1 MSELHRGDP
10 LQVSIETATID
21 GSGVARVDGQVV
33 FVPGALPGEGC
44 SVRIAHVG
52 RSAVF
57 AQLLSVL
64 TPSVHR
70 VEPDC
75 PYFPLCGGCA
85 LRHMDYEQ
93 ELALK
98 QTHVQSCLTRIGGQT
113 ISALPITGAAQTD
126 GYRNKVQFPVQEQDG
141 RPVAGFFSGKTHR
154 VIPVRHCRIQPDCA
168 DAIRGAV
175 LAWMEQYHI
184 RAYDEQT
191 HTGYIRHIYIRFGA
205 ESGQILVCIVANC
218 AQLPKKKQL
227 VAALLAAEPGITTI
241 VFSPN
246 TKKGNTVLGTEF
258 HPLYGDGTIT
268 DTLCGLQFR
277 LSAPAF
283 YQVNHAQ
290 AERLY
295 EKAVQL
301 AGLTG
306 NETVLDLYCGTG
318 TITLCLA
325 RHAKKAIGVEIV
337 PQAIE
342 DAKFNAAQNGMENAE
357 FFCMDA
363 GQAAKMLA
371 DRHTRPDVIVV
382 DPPRKGVSADV
393 IEEIGAMAPQR
404 VVYVSCDPATLA
416 RDLKLLTAAGYTLQT
431 AEAFDLF
438 PRCAHVETVV
448 LLSHK
453 KPDGHINVKVEFG
466 EGEGKVPLD
475 NIAKRAESYK
485 PKERVTYKMIKE
497 YIEAKYGFKVH
508 TAYIAEVKRDLG
520 LPMYDA
526 PNAVEEL
533 KQPRKHP
540 TAEKVEAI
548 KDALKHFEVI

>member
-1 MSELHRGDP
+1 MNELHRGDP

-33 FVPGALPGEGC
+33 FAPGALPGERC
-44 SVRIAHVG
+44 SVRIAHIG

-64 TPSVHR
+64 TPSAHR

-75 PYFPLCGGCA
+75 PYFPRCGGCA

-98 QTHVQSCLTRIGGQT
+98 QAHVQSCLTRIGGQT

-393 IEEIGAMAPQR
+393 IEAISAMAPQR

>member
-33 FVPGALPGEGC
+33 FVPGALPGERC

-64 TPSVHR
+64 TPSAHR

-98 QTHVQSCLTRIGGQT
+98 QAHVQSCLTRIGGQM
-113 ISALPITGAAQTD
+113 ISALPTTGAAQTD
-126 GYRNKVQFPVQEQDG
+126 GYRNKVQFPVQEQEG

-241 VFSPN
+241 VFTPN

-268 DTLCGLQFR
+268 DTLCGLLFR

-295 EKAVQL
+295 EKTVQL

-371 DRHTRPDVIVV
+371 DRRTRPDVIVV

-393 IEEIGAMAPQR
+393 IEAISAMAPQR

-438 PRCAHVETVV
+438 PRCAHVETVC
-448 LLSHK
+448 LLSK
-453 KPDGHINVKVEFG
+453 RNAKQHI
-466 EGEGKVPLD
+466 
-475 NIAKRAESYK
+475 
-485 PKERVTYKMIKE
+485 
-497 YIEAKYGFKVH
+497 
-508 TAYIAEVKRDLG
+508 EV
-520 LPMYDA
+520 
-526 PNAVEEL
+526 
-533 KQPRKHP
+533 
-540 TAEKVEAI
+540 
-548 KDALKHFEVI
+548 

>member
-1 MSELHRGDP
+1 M
-10 LQVSIETATID
+10 
-21 GSGVARVDGQVV
+21 
-33 FVPGALPGEGC
+33 F
-44 SVRIAHVG
+44 
-52 RSAVF
+52 
-57 AQLLSVL
+57 L
-64 TPSVHR
+64 TS
-70 VEPDC
+70 
-75 PYFPLCGGCA
+75 
-85 LRHMDYEQ
+85 
-93 ELALK
+93 
-98 QTHVQSCLTRIGGQT
+98 
-113 ISALPITGAAQTD
+113 
-126 GYRNKVQFPVQEQDG
+126 
-141 RPVAGFFSGKTHR
+141 
-154 VIPVRHCRIQPDCA
+154 
-168 DAIRGAV
+168 
-175 LAWMEQYHI
+175 
-184 RAYDEQT
+184 
-191 HTGYIRHIYIRFGA
+191 
-205 ESGQILVCIVANC
+205 
-218 AQLPKKKQL
+218 LPKKKQL

-371 DRHTRPDVIVV
+371 DRRTRPDVIVV

-393 IEEIGAMAPQR
+393 IEAISAMAPQR

-438 PRCAHVETVV
+438 PRCAHVETVA
-448 LLSHK
+448 LLSRG
-453 KPDGHINVKVEFG
+453 PE
-466 EGEGKVPLD
+466 PL
-475 NIAKRAESYK
+475 
-485 PKERVTYKMIKE
+485 P
-497 YIEAKYGFKVH
+497 G
-508 TAYIAEVKRDLG
+508 
-520 LPMYDA
+520 
-526 PNAVEEL
+526 
-533 KQPRKHP
+533 
-540 TAEKVEAI
+540 
-548 KDALKHFEVI
+548 

>member
-33 FVPGALPGEGC
+33 FVPGALPGERC

-64 TPSVHR
+64 TPSAHR

-75 PYFPLCGGCA
+75 PYFSLCGGCA

-93 ELALK
+93 ELVLK

-141 RPVAGFFSGKTHR
+141 CPVAGFFSGKTHR

-393 IEEIGAMAPQR
+393 IEAIGTMAPQR

-438 PRCAHVETVV
+438 PRCAHVETVC
-448 LLSHK
+448 LLSK
-453 KPDGHINVKVEFG
+453 RNARRKRSVRMNLTVEDRG
-466 EGEGKVPLD
+466 Q
-475 NIAKRAESYK
+475 
-485 PKERVTYKMIKE
+485 
-497 YIEAKYGFKVH
+497 
-508 TAYIAEVKRDLG
+508 
-520 LPMYDA
+520 YD
-526 PNAVEEL
+526 
-533 KQPRKHP
+533 
-540 TAEKVEAI
+540 I
-548 KDALKHFEVI
+548 G

>member
-98 QTHVQSCLTRIGGQT
+98 QAHVQSCLTRIGGQT

-205 ESGQILVCIVANC
+205 ESGQILVCIVTNC

-301 AGLTG
+301 TGLTG

-371 DRHTRPDVIVV
+371 DRRIRPDVIVV

-393 IEEIGAMAPQR
+393 IEAISAMAPQR

-438 PRCAHVETVV
+438 PRCAHVETVC
-448 LLSHK
+448 LLSK
-453 KPDGHINVKVEFG
+453 RNARRKRSVRMNLTVEDRG
-466 EGEGKVPLD
+466 Q
-475 NIAKRAESYK
+475 
-485 PKERVTYKMIKE
+485 
-497 YIEAKYGFKVH
+497 
-508 TAYIAEVKRDLG
+508 
-520 LPMYDA
+520 YD
-526 PNAVEEL
+526 
-533 KQPRKHP
+533 
-540 TAEKVEAI
+540 I
-548 KDALKHFEVI
+548 G

>member
-1 MSELHRGDP
+1 MRELHRGDP

-64 TPSVHR
+64 TPSAHR

-75 PYFPLCGGCA
+75 PYFPRCGGCA

-98 QTHVQSCLTRIGGQT
+98 QAHVQSCLTRIGGQT

-191 HTGYIRHIYIRFGA
+191 HTGYIRHIYIRFGT

-371 DRHTRPDVIVV
+371 DRRIRPDVIVV

-393 IEEIGAMAPQR
+393 IEAISAMAPQR

-438 PRCAHVETVV
+438 PRCAHVETVC
-448 LLSHK
+448 LLSK
-453 KPDGHINVKVEFG
+453 LQGKEHIEIEVKMDE
-466 EGEGKVPLD
+466 LD
-475 NIAKRAESYK
+475 LTSAESKATYEEIKAYVLEHTGLKVSSLYIAQVKQKYGIIERENYNK
-485 PKERVTYKMIKE
+485 PKSEDAKQPQCPPEKEAAIIEALRYYGMIK
-497 YIEAKYGFKVH
+497 
-508 TAYIAEVKRDLG
+508 
-520 LPMYDA
+520 
-526 PNAVEEL
+526 
-533 KQPRKHP
+533 
-540 TAEKVEAI
+540 
-548 KDALKHFEVI
+548 

>member
-1 MSELHRGDP
+1 MSELHRGDT

-33 FVPGALPGEGC
+33 FVPGALPGERC
-44 SVRIAHVG
+44 NVRIAHVG

-57 AQLLSVL
+57 AQLLSVQDAS
-64 TPSVHR
+64 THR

-75 PYFPLCGGCA
+75 PYFPRCGGCA

-98 QTHVQSCLTRIGGQT
+98 QAHVQSCLTRIGGQT
-113 ISALPITGAAQTD
+113 ISALPITGAAKTD

-141 RPVAGFFSGKTHR
+141 RPAAGFFSGKTHR

-258 HPLYGDGTIT
+258 QPLYGDGTIT

-371 DRHTRPDVIVV
+371 DRRTRPDVIVV

-393 IEEIGAMAPQR
+393 IEAISAMAPQR

-431 AEAFDLF
+431 AEALDLF

-448 LLSHK
+448 LLSRETN
-453 KPDGHINVKVEFG
+453 PLTVEVRMEVETGEVKEH
-466 EGEGKVPLD
+466 P
-475 NIAKRAESYK
+475 
-485 PKERVTYKMIKE
+485 TYKRIQE
-497 YIEAKYGFKVH
+497 YVQEKYGFKVH
-508 TAYIAEVKRDLG
+508 TAYIAEVKRMVG
-520 LPMYDA
+520 LNMHKA
-526 PNAVEEL
+526 PNAVE
-533 KQPRKHP
+533 QRKHEYHP
-540 TAEKVEAI
+540 CPPEKVEAI
-548 KDALKHFEVI
+548 KDALRHFGLFSE

>member
-33 FVPGALPGEGC
+33 FVPGALPGERC

-98 QTHVQSCLTRIGGQT
+98 QAHVQSCLTRIGGQT
-113 ISALPITGAAQTD
+113 ISALPITGAAQTN

-141 RPVAGFFSGKTHR
+141 CPVAGFFSGKTHR

-371 DRHTRPDVIVV
+371 DRRTRPDVIVV

-393 IEEIGAMAPQR
+393 IEAIGAMAPQR

-416 RDLKLLTAAGYTLQT
+416 RDLKLLTAAGYTPQT

-448 LLSHK
+448 LLSKGEVDSK
-453 KPDGHINVKVEFG
+453 KIRVEFSLEDMDMSEFQDG
-466 EGEGKVPLD
+466 
-475 NIAKRAESYK
+475 A
-485 PKERVTYKMIKE
+485 TYPQIKE
-497 YIEAKYGFKVH
+497 YVLEHTGLKVSNLYISQIKRKCGIGVGKNYNLPKSEDSRQPQCPPEKEKAIREAFKYFGM
-508 TAYIAEVKRDLG
+508 I
-520 LPMYDA
+520 
-526 PNAVEEL
+526 
-533 KQPRKHP
+533 
-540 TAEKVEAI
+540 
-548 KDALKHFEVI
+548 

>member
-33 FVPGALPGEGC
+33 FVPGARPGEGC

-371 DRHTRPDVIVV
+371 DRRTRPDVIVV
-382 DPPRKGVSADV
+382 DPPRKGVSSDV
-393 IEEIGAMAPQR
+393 IEAISAMAPQR

-438 PRCAHVETVV
+438 PRCAHVETVC
-448 LLSHK
+448 LLSK
-453 KPDGHINVKVEFG
+453 RNARRKRSVRMNLTVEDRG
-466 EGEGKVPLD
+466 Q
-475 NIAKRAESYK
+475 
-485 PKERVTYKMIKE
+485 
-497 YIEAKYGFKVH
+497 
-508 TAYIAEVKRDLG
+508 
-520 LPMYDA
+520 YD
-526 PNAVEEL
+526 
-533 KQPRKHP
+533 
-540 TAEKVEAI
+540 I
-548 KDALKHFEVI
+548 G

>member
-33 FVPGALPGEGC
+33 FVPGALPGERC

-75 PYFPLCGGCA
+75 PYFPRCGGCA

-126 GYRNKVQFPVQEQDG
+126 DYRNKVQFPVQEQDG

-371 DRHTRPDVIVV
+371 DRRTRPNVIVV

-393 IEEIGAMAPQR
+393 IEAIGTMAPQR

-448 LLSHK
+448 LLSRK

>member
-10 LQVSIETATID
+10 LQVSIETATVD

-33 FVPGALPGEGC
+33 FVPGALPGERC

-64 TPSVHR
+64 TPSAHR

-75 PYFPLCGGCA
+75 PYFPRCGGCA

-98 QTHVQSCLTRIGGQT
+98 QAHVQSCLTRIGGQT

-227 VAALLAAEPGITTI
+227 VTALLAAEPGITTI

-371 DRHTRPDVIVV
+371 DRRTRPDVIVV

-393 IEEIGAMAPQR
+393 IEAIGTMAPQR

-438 PRCAHVETVV
+438 PRCAHVETVC
-448 LLSHK
+448 LLSK
-453 KPDGHINVKVEFG
+453 RNARRKRSVRMNLTVEDRG
-466 EGEGKVPLD
+466 Q
-475 NIAKRAESYK
+475 
-485 PKERVTYKMIKE
+485 
-497 YIEAKYGFKVH
+497 
-508 TAYIAEVKRDLG
+508 
-520 LPMYDA
+520 YD
-526 PNAVEEL
+526 
-533 KQPRKHP
+533 
-540 TAEKVEAI
+540 I
-548 KDALKHFEVI
+548 G

>member
-33 FVPGALPGEGC
+33 FVPGALPGERC

-64 TPSVHR
+64 TPSAHR

-75 PYFPLCGGCA
+75 PYFPRCGGCA

-98 QTHVQSCLTRIGGQT
+98 QAHVQSCLTRIGGQT

-191 HTGYIRHIYIRFGA
+191 HTGYIRHIYIRFGT

-371 DRHTRPDVIVV
+371 DRRTRPDVIVV

-393 IEEIGAMAPQR
+393 IEAISAMAPQR
-404 VVYVSCDPATLA
+404 IVYVSCDPATLA

-453 KPDGHINVKVEFG
+453 NPDGHINVKVEFG

-508 TAYIAEVKRDLG
+508 TAFIAEVKRDLG

>member
-33 FVPGALPGEGC
+33 FVPGALPGERC

-75 PYFPLCGGCA
+75 PYFPRCGGCA

-126 GYRNKVQFPVQEQDG
+126 DYRNKVQFPVQEQDG

-371 DRHTRPDVIVV
+371 DRRTRPNVIVV

-393 IEEIGAMAPQR
+393 IEAIGTMAPQR

-448 LLSHK
+448 LLSKGEIDSK
-453 KPDGHINVKVEFG
+453 KVRVEFSLEDMDMSG
-466 EGEGKVPLD
+466 FQKGATYEQIKAYVLEHTGLKVSSLYISQIKRKCGLDVGQNYNLSKKEDAKVP
-475 NIAKRAESYK
+475 KCPPE
-485 PKERVTYKMIKE
+485 KE
-497 YIEAKYGFKVH
+497 A
-508 TAYIAEVKRDLG
+508 
-520 LPMYDA
+520 
-526 PNAVEEL
+526 
-533 KQPRKHP
+533 
-540 TAEKVEAI
+540 AI
-548 KDALKHFEVI
+548 RDALKYFQMI

>member
-1 MSELHRGDP
+1 MNELHRGDP

-33 FVPGALPGEGC
+33 FAPGALPGERC
-44 SVRIAHVG
+44 SVRIAHIG

-64 TPSVHR
+64 TPSAHR

-75 PYFPLCGGCA
+75 PYFPRCGGCA
-85 LRHMDYEQ
+85 LRHVDYEQ

-98 QTHVQSCLTRIGGQT
+98 QAHVQSCLTRIGGQT

-191 HTGYIRHIYIRFGA
+191 HAGYIRHIYIRFGA

-258 HPLYGDGTIT
+258 HPLYGNGTIT

-371 DRHTRPDVIVV
+371 DRRIRPDVIVV

-393 IEEIGAMAPQR
+393 IEAISAMAPQR

>member
-33 FVPGALPGEGC
+33 FVPGALPGERC

-75 PYFPLCGGCA
+75 PYFPRCGGCA

-126 GYRNKVQFPVQEQDG
+126 DYRNKVQFPVQEQDG

-191 HTGYIRHIYIRFGA
+191 HAGYIRHIYIRFGA

-371 DRHTRPDVIVV
+371 DRRTRPNVIVV

-393 IEEIGAMAPQR
+393 IEAIGTMAPQR

-448 LLSHK
+448 LLSKLNTKQHIEVELNLDELDLTAAESKATYDEIKAYVLEKHGLKVSSLYISQVKRKCGLDVGQNYNLSK
-453 KPDGHINVKVEFG
+453 KEDA
-466 EGEGKVPLD
+466 KVPQCPPD
-475 NIAKRAESYK
+475 
-485 PKERVTYKMIKE
+485 KE
-497 YIEAKYGFKVH
+497 A
-508 TAYIAEVKRDLG
+508 
-520 LPMYDA
+520 
-526 PNAVEEL
+526 
-533 KQPRKHP
+533 
-540 TAEKVEAI
+540 AI
-548 KDALKHFEVI
+548 MEALKHFHMV

>member
-33 FVPGALPGEGC
+33 LVPGALPGERC

-64 TPSVHR
+64 TPSAHR

-75 PYFPLCGGCA
+75 PYFSRCGGCA

-371 DRHTRPDVIVV
+371 DRRTRPDVIVV

-393 IEEIGAMAPQR
+393 IEAISAMAPQR

-448 LLSHK
+448 LLSRETN
-453 KPDGHINVKVEFG
+453 PLTVEVRMEVETGEVKEH
-466 EGEGKVPLD
+466 P
-475 NIAKRAESYK
+475 
-485 PKERVTYKMIKE
+485 TYKRIQE
-497 YIEAKYGFKVH
+497 YVQEKYGFKVH
-508 TAYIAEVKRDLG
+508 TAYIAEVKRMVG
-520 LPMYDA
+520 LDMHKA
-526 PNAVEEL
+526 PNAVE
-533 KQPRKHP
+533 QRKHEYHP
-540 TAEKVEAI
+540 CPPEKVEAI
-548 KDALKHFEVI
+548 KDALRHFGLIAE

>member
-1 MSELHRGDP
+1 MSELHRGDL

-33 FVPGALPGEGC
+33 FVPGALPGERC

-64 TPSVHR
+64 TPSAHR

-75 PYFPLCGGCA
+75 PYFPRCGGCA

-98 QTHVQSCLTRIGGQT
+98 QAHVQSCLTRIGGQT
-113 ISALPITGAAQTD
+113 ISALPITGTAQTD

-301 AGLTG
+301 TGLTG

-371 DRHTRPDVIVV
+371 DLRTRPDVIVV

-393 IEEIGAMAPQR
+393 IEAISAMAPQR

-416 RDLKLLTAAGYTLQT
+416 RDLKLLTAVGYTLQT

-448 LLSHK
+448 LLSKGEVDSK
-453 KPDGHINVKVEFG
+453 KIRVEFSLEDMDMSEFQDG
-466 EGEGKVPLD
+466 
-475 NIAKRAESYK
+475 A
-485 PKERVTYKMIKE
+485 TYPQIKE
-497 YIEAKYGFKVH
+497 YVLEHTGLKVSSL
-508 TAYIAEVKRDLG
+508 YISQVKRKCG
-520 LPMYDA
+520 LEVGKNYNLPKSVDS
-526 PNAVEEL
+526 
-533 KQPRKHP
+533 KQLQCPP
-540 TAEKVEAI
+540 EKEKAI
-548 KDALKHFEVI
+548 REALKYFQMI

>member
-33 FVPGALPGEGC
+33 LVPGALPGERC

-64 TPSVHR
+64 TPSAHR

-75 PYFPLCGGCA
+75 PYFSRCGGCA

-325 RHAKKAIGVEIV
+325 RHAKKTIGVEIV

-371 DRHTRPDVIVV
+371 DRRTRPDVIVV
-382 DPPRKGVSADV
+382 DPPRKGVSSDV
-393 IEEIGAMAPQR
+393 IEAISAMAPQR

-416 RDLKLLTAAGYTLQT
+416 RDLKLLTATGYTLQT

-448 LLSHK
+448 LLSRETN
-453 KPDGHINVKVEFG
+453 PLTVEVRMEVETGEVKEH
-466 EGEGKVPLD
+466 P
-475 NIAKRAESYK
+475 
-485 PKERVTYKMIKE
+485 TYKRIQE
-497 YIEAKYGFKVH
+497 YVQEKYGFKVH
-508 TAYIAEVKRDLG
+508 TAYIAEVKRMVG
-520 LPMYDA
+520 LDMHKA
-526 PNAVEEL
+526 PNAVE
-533 KQPRKHP
+533 QRKHEYHP
-540 TAEKVEAI
+540 CPPEKVEAI
-548 KDALKHFEVI
+548 KDALRHFGLISE

>member
-33 FVPGALPGEGC
+33 FVPGALPGERC

-75 PYFPLCGGCA
+75 PYFPRCGGCA

-371 DRHTRPDVIVV
+371 DRRTRPDVIVV

-393 IEEIGAMAPQR
+393 IEAISAMAPQR
-404 VVYVSCDPATLA
+404 VIYVSCDPATLA

-448 LLSHK
+448 LLSRETN
-453 KPDGHINVKVEFG
+453 PLTVEVRMEVETGEVKEH
-466 EGEGKVPLD
+466 P
-475 NIAKRAESYK
+475 
-485 PKERVTYKMIKE
+485 TYKRIQE
-497 YIEAKYGFKVH
+497 YVQEKYGFKVH
-508 TAYIAEVKRDLG
+508 TAYIAEVKRMVG
-520 LPMYDA
+520 LDMHKA
-526 PNAVEEL
+526 PNAVE
-533 KQPRKHP
+533 QRKHEYHP
-540 TAEKVEAI
+540 CPPEKVEAI
-548 KDALKHFEVI
+548 KDALRYFGLIAE

>member
-33 FVPGALPGEGC
+33 FVPGALPGERC

-64 TPSVHR
+64 TPSAHR

-75 PYFPLCGGCA
+75 PYFPRCGGCA

-98 QTHVQSCLTRIGGQT
+98 QAHVQSCLTRIGGQT

-371 DRHTRPDVIVV
+371 DRRTRPDVIVV

-393 IEEIGAMAPQR
+393 IEAISAMAPQR
-404 VVYVSCDPATLA
+404 IVYVSCDPATLA

-448 LLSHK
+448 LLSRETN
-453 KPDGHINVKVEFG
+453 PLTIEVRMEVETGEVKEH
-466 EGEGKVPLD
+466 P
-475 NIAKRAESYK
+475 
-485 PKERVTYKMIKE
+485 TYKRIQE
-497 YIEAKYGFKVH
+497 YVQEKYGFKVH
-508 TAYIAEVKRDLG
+508 TAYIAEVKRMVG
-520 LPMYDA
+520 LDMRKA
-526 PNAVEEL
+526 PNAVE
-533 KQPRKHP
+533 QRKHEYHP
-540 TAEKVEAI
+540 CPPEKVEAI
-548 KDALKHFEVI
+548 KDALRYFGLIAE

>member
-33 FVPGALPGEGC
+33 FVPGALPGERC

-64 TPSVHR
+64 TPSAHR

-75 PYFPLCGGCA
+75 PYFSLCGGCA

-98 QTHVQSCLTRIGGQT
+98 QAHVQSCLTRIGGQT

-141 RPVAGFFSGKTHR
+141 RPVAGFFSGKTHW

-371 DRHTRPDVIVV
+371 DRRTRPDVIVV

-393 IEEIGAMAPQR
+393 IEAISAMAPQR

-438 PRCAHVETVV
+438 PRCAHVETVC
-448 LLSHK
+448 LLSK
-453 KPDGHINVKVEFG
+453 RNAKQHI
-466 EGEGKVPLD
+466 
-475 NIAKRAESYK
+475 
-485 PKERVTYKMIKE
+485 
-497 YIEAKYGFKVH
+497 
-508 TAYIAEVKRDLG
+508 EV
-520 LPMYDA
+520 
-526 PNAVEEL
+526 
-533 KQPRKHP
+533 
-540 TAEKVEAI
+540 
-548 KDALKHFEVI
+548 

>member
-33 FVPGALPGEGC
+33 FVPGALPGERC

-64 TPSVHR
+64 TPSAHR

-75 PYFPLCGGCA
+75 PYFPRCGGCA

-98 QTHVQSCLTRIGGQT
+98 QAHVQSCLTRIGGQT

-126 GYRNKVQFPVQEQDG
+126 GYRNKVQFPVQEQDD

-175 LAWMEQYHI
+175 LAWMEKYHI

-290 AERLY
+290 AARLY

-371 DRHTRPDVIVV
+371 DRRTRPDVIVV

-393 IEEIGAMAPQR
+393 IEAIGTMAPQR

-416 RDLKLLTAAGYTLQT
+416 RDLKFLTAAGYTLQT

-448 LLSHK
+448 LLSKGEVDSK
-453 KPDGHINVKVEFG
+453 KIRVEFSLEDMDMSEFQDG
-466 EGEGKVPLD
+466 
-475 NIAKRAESYK
+475 A
-485 PKERVTYKMIKE
+485 TY
-497 YIEAKYGFKVH
+497 
-508 TAYIAEVKRDLG
+508 T
-520 LPMYDA
+520 
-526 PNAVEEL
+526 
-533 KQPRKHP
+533 Q
-540 TAEKVEAI
+540 I
-548 KDALKHFEVI
+548 KDYVLEHSGLKVSNLYISQIKRKCGIEVGKNYNLPKSEDSRQPQCPPEKEKAIREAMKYFGMI

>member
-33 FVPGALPGEGC
+33 FVPGALPGERC

-64 TPSVHR
+64 TPSAHR

-75 PYFPLCGGCA
+75 PYFPRCGGCA

-371 DRHTRPDVIVV
+371 DRRTRPDVIVV

-393 IEEIGAMAPQR
+393 IEAIGTMAPQR

-416 RDLKLLTAAGYTLQT
+416 RDLKLLTAVGYTLQT

-438 PRCAHVETVV
+438 PRCAHVETVC
-448 LLSHK
+448 LLSK
-453 KPDGHINVKVEFG
+453 LQSKEHIEIEVKMDE
-466 EGEGKVPLD
+466 LD
-475 NIAKRAESYK
+475 LTSAESKATYEEIREYVFEHTGLKVSHLYIAQVKQKYGIIERENYNK
-485 PKERVTYKMIKE
+485 PKSE
-497 YIEAKYGFKVH
+497 
-508 TAYIAEVKRDLG
+508 
-520 LPMYDA
+520 
-526 PNAVEEL
+526 NA
-533 KQPRKHP
+533 KQPQCP
-540 TAEKVEAI
+540 PEKEKAITEAFNYFGM
-548 KDALKHFEVI
+548 L

>member
-33 FVPGALPGEGC
+33 FVPGALPGERC

-52 RSAVF
+52 RSAVV

-98 QTHVQSCLTRIGGQT
+98 QAHVQSCLTRIGGQT
-113 ISALPITGAAQTD
+113 ISVLPITGAAQTD

-218 AQLPKKKQL
+218 AQLPKKKQF

-371 DRHTRPDVIVV
+371 DRRTRPDVIVV

-393 IEEIGAMAPQR
+393 IEAISAMAPQR

-438 PRCAHVETVV
+438 PRCAHVETVC
-448 LLSHK
+448 LLSK
-453 KPDGHINVKVEFG
+453 RNARRKRSVRMNLTVEDRG
-466 EGEGKVPLD
+466 Q
-475 NIAKRAESYK
+475 
-485 PKERVTYKMIKE
+485 
-497 YIEAKYGFKVH
+497 
-508 TAYIAEVKRDLG
+508 
-520 LPMYDA
+520 YD
-526 PNAVEEL
+526 
-533 KQPRKHP
+533 
-540 TAEKVEAI
+540 I
-548 KDALKHFEVI
+548 G

>member
-21 GSGVARVDGQVV
+21 GSGVARVDGPVV

-64 TPSVHR
+64 TPSAHR

-75 PYFPLCGGCA
+75 PYFTLCGGCA

-113 ISALPITGAAQTD
+113 IAAIPITGATQTD

-154 VIPVRHCRIQPDCA
+154 VIPVRHCHIQPDCA

-241 VFSPN
+241 VFSPT

-371 DRHTRPDVIVV
+371 ARRTRPDVIVV
-382 DPPRKGVSADV
+382 DPPRKGVSVDV
-393 IEEIGAMAPQR
+393 IEAISAMAPQR

-448 LLSHK
+448 LLSKGEIDSK
-453 KPDGHINVKVEFG
+453 KVRVEFSLEDMDMSEFQDG
-466 EGEGKVPLD
+466 
-475 NIAKRAESYK
+475 A
-485 PKERVTYKMIKE
+485 TYPQIKE
-497 YIEAKYGFKVH
+497 YVLEHTGLKVSNLYISQIKRKCGIEVGKNYNLPKSEDSRQPQCPPEKEKAIREAFKYFGM
-508 TAYIAEVKRDLG
+508 I
-520 LPMYDA
+520 
-526 PNAVEEL
+526 
-533 KQPRKHP
+533 
-540 TAEKVEAI
+540 
-548 KDALKHFEVI
+548 

>member
-33 FVPGALPGEGC
+33 FVPGALPGERC

-64 TPSVHR
+64 TPSAHR

-75 PYFPLCGGCA
+75 PYFPRCGGCA

-98 QTHVQSCLTRIGGQT
+98 QAHVQSCLTRIGGQT

-371 DRHTRPDVIVV
+371 DRRTRPDVIVV

-393 IEEIGAMAPQR
+393 IEAISAMAPQR
-404 VVYVSCDPATLA
+404 IVYVSCDPATLA

-448 LLSHK
+448 LLSRETN
-453 KPDGHINVKVEFG
+453 PLTVEVRMEVETG
-466 EGEGKVPLD
+466 E
-475 NIAKRAESYK
+475 I
-485 PKERVTYKMIKE
+485 KEHPTYKRIQE
-497 YIEAKYGFKVH
+497 YVQEKYGFKVH
-508 TAYIAEVKRDLG
+508 TAYIAEVKRMVG
-520 LPMYDA
+520 LDMHKA
-526 PNAVEEL
+526 PNAVE
-533 KQPRKHP
+533 QRKHEYHP
-540 TAEKVEAI
+540 CPPEKVEAI
-548 KDALKHFEVI
+548 KDALRHFGLVSE

>member
-98 QTHVQSCLTRIGGQT
+98 QAHVQSCLTRIGGQT

-306 NETVLDLYCGTG
+306 NEAVLDLYCGTG

-416 RDLKLLTAAGYTLQT
+416 RDLNLLTAAGYTLQT

-448 LLSHK
+448 LLSKGEIDSK
-453 KPDGHINVKVEFG
+453 KVRVEFSLEDMDMSG
-466 EGEGKVPLD
+466 FQKGATYEQIKAYVLKHTGLKVSSLYISQVKRKCGLDVGQNYNLSKKEDAKVPQCPP
-475 NIAKRAESYK
+475 E
-485 PKERVTYKMIKE
+485 KE
-497 YIEAKYGFKVH
+497 A
-508 TAYIAEVKRDLG
+508 
-520 LPMYDA
+520 
-526 PNAVEEL
+526 
-533 KQPRKHP
+533 
-540 TAEKVEAI
+540 AI
-548 KDALKHFEVI
+548 MDALKHFQMLE

>member
-33 FVPGALPGEGC
+33 FVPGALPGERC

-98 QTHVQSCLTRIGGQT
+98 QAHVQSCLTRIGGQT
-113 ISALPITGAAQTD
+113 ISALPITGAAQTN

-141 RPVAGFFSGKTHR
+141 CPVAGFFSGKTHR

-227 VAALLAAEPGITTI
+227 VAALLAAEPDITTI

-301 AGLTG
+301 TGLTG

-371 DRHTRPDVIVV
+371 DRRIRPDVIVV

-393 IEEIGAMAPQR
+393 IEAISAMAPQR

-448 LLSHK
+448 LLSRETN
-453 KPDGHINVKVEFG
+453 PLTVKVRMEVETG
-466 EGEGKVPLD
+466 EV
-475 NIAKRAESYK
+475 
-485 PKERVTYKMIKE
+485 KEHPTYKRIQE
-497 YIEAKYGFKVH
+497 YVQEKYGFKVH
-508 TAYIAEVKRDLG
+508 TAYIAEVKRMVG
-520 LPMYDA
+520 LDMHKA
-526 PNAVEEL
+526 PNAVE
-533 KQPRKHP
+533 QRKHEYHP
-540 TAEKVEAI
+540 CPPEKVEAI
-548 KDALKHFEVI
+548 KDALRHFGLVSE

>member
-175 LAWMEQYHI
+175 LAWMEQYHL

-191 HTGYIRHIYIRFGA
+191 HTGYIRHIYIRFGT

-371 DRHTRPDVIVV
+371 DRRTRPDVIVV

-393 IEEIGAMAPQR
+393 IEAISAMAPQR
-404 VVYVSCDPATLA
+404 IVYVSCDPATLA

-438 PRCAHVETVV
+438 PRCAHVEMVV
-448 LLSHK
+448 LLSRETN
-453 KPDGHINVKVEFG
+453 PLTIEVRMEVET
-466 EGEGKVPLD
+466 GEGKEHP
-475 NIAKRAESYK
+475 
-485 PKERVTYKMIKE
+485 TYKRIQE
-497 YIEAKYGFKVH
+497 YVQEKYGFKVH
-508 TAYIAEVKRDLG
+508 TAYIAEVKRMVG
-520 LPMYDA
+520 LDMHKA
-526 PNAVEEL
+526 PNAVE
-533 KQPRKHP
+533 QRKHEYHP
-540 TAEKVEAI
+540 CPPEKVEAI
-548 KDALKHFEVI
+548 KDALRYFGLIAE

>member
-33 FVPGALPGEGC
+33 FVPGALPGERC

-64 TPSVHR
+64 TPSAHR

-75 PYFPLCGGCA
+75 PYFPRCGGCA

-98 QTHVQSCLTRIGGQT
+98 QAHVQSCLTRIGGQT

-205 ESGQILVCIVANC
+205 ESRQILVCIVANC

-371 DRHTRPDVIVV
+371 DRRTRPDVIVV

-393 IEEIGAMAPQR
+393 IEAIGTMAPQR

-416 RDLKLLTAAGYTLQT
+416 RDLKLLTAAGYTPQT

-438 PRCAHVETVV
+438 PRCAHVETVA
-448 LLSHK
+448 LLSRG
-453 KPDGHINVKVEFG
+453 PE
-466 EGEGKVPLD
+466 PL
-475 NIAKRAESYK
+475 
-485 PKERVTYKMIKE
+485 P
-497 YIEAKYGFKVH
+497 G
-508 TAYIAEVKRDLG
+508 
-520 LPMYDA
+520 
-526 PNAVEEL
+526 
-533 KQPRKHP
+533 
-540 TAEKVEAI
+540 
-548 KDALKHFEVI
+548 

>member
-33 FVPGALPGEGC
+33 FVPGALPGERC

-98 QTHVQSCLTRIGGQT
+98 QAHVQSCLTRIGGQT
-113 ISALPITGAAQTD
+113 ISALPITGAAQTN

-371 DRHTRPDVIVV
+371 DRRIRPDVIVV

-393 IEEIGAMAPQR
+393 IEAIRTMAPQR

-416 RDLKLLTAAGYTLQT
+416 RDLKLLTAAGYTPQT

-438 PRCAHVETVV
+438 PRCAHVETVC
-448 LLSHK
+448 LLSK
-453 KPDGHINVKVEFG
+453 RNARQKRSVRMNLTVEDRG
-466 EGEGKVPLD
+466 Q
-475 NIAKRAESYK
+475 
-485 PKERVTYKMIKE
+485 
-497 YIEAKYGFKVH
+497 
-508 TAYIAEVKRDLG
+508 
-520 LPMYDA
+520 YD
-526 PNAVEEL
+526 
-533 KQPRKHP
+533 
-540 TAEKVEAI
+540 I
-548 KDALKHFEVI
+548 G

>member
-33 FVPGALPGEGC
+33 FVPGALPGERC

-64 TPSVHR
+64 TLSAHR

-168 DAIRGAV
+168 DAIHGVV

-191 HTGYIRHIYIRFGA
+191 HTGYIRHIYIRFGT

-218 AQLPKKKQL
+218 TQLPKKKQL

-393 IEEIGAMAPQR
+393 IEAIGTMAPQR

-448 LLSHK
+448 LLSKGEVDSK
-453 KPDGHINVKVEFG
+453 KIRVEFSLEDMDMSEFQDG
-466 EGEGKVPLD
+466 
-475 NIAKRAESYK
+475 A
-485 PKERVTYKMIKE
+485 TY
-497 YIEAKYGFKVH
+497 
-508 TAYIAEVKRDLG
+508 T
-520 LPMYDA
+520 
-526 PNAVEEL
+526 
-533 KQPRKHP
+533 Q
-540 TAEKVEAI
+540 I
-548 KDALKHFEVI
+548 KDYVLEHSGLKVSNLYISQIKRKCGIEVGKNYNLPKSEDSRQPMCPPEKEKAIREAFKYFGMI

>member
-1 MSELHRGDP
+1 MNELHRGDP

-33 FVPGALPGEGC
+33 FAPGALPGERC
-44 SVRIAHVG
+44 SVRIAHIG

-64 TPSVHR
+64 TPSAHR

-75 PYFPLCGGCA
+75 PYFPRCGGCA

-98 QTHVQSCLTRIGGQT
+98 QAHVQSCLTRIGGQT

-357 FFCMDA
+357 IFCMDA

-371 DRHTRPDVIVV
+371 DRRTRPDVIVV

-393 IEEIGAMAPQR
+393 IEAISAMAQQR

-438 PRCAHVETVV
+438 PRCAHVETVC
-448 LLSHK
+448 LLSK
-453 KPDGHINVKVEFG
+453 LQSKEHIEIEVTMDE
-466 EGEGKVPLD
+466 LD
-475 NIAKRAESYK
+475 LTAAESKATYEEIREYVLEHTGLKVSSLYIAQVKQKYGIIERENYNK
-485 PKERVTYKMIKE
+485 PKSEDARQPQCPPEKEKAVTEALRHFGMI
-497 YIEAKYGFKVH
+497 
-508 TAYIAEVKRDLG
+508 
-520 LPMYDA
+520 
-526 PNAVEEL
+526 
-533 KQPRKHP
+533 
-540 TAEKVEAI
+540 
-548 KDALKHFEVI
+548 

>member
-1 MSELHRGDP
+1 MSELPRGDP

-33 FVPGALPGEGC
+33 FVPGALPGERC

-98 QTHVQSCLTRIGGQT
+98 QAHVQSCLTRIGGQT
-113 ISALPITGAAQTD
+113 ISALPITGAAQTN

-141 RPVAGFFSGKTHR
+141 CPVAGFFSGKTHR

-363 GQAAKMLA
+363 GQAAKMLV
-371 DRHTRPDVIVV
+371 DRRTRPDVIVV

-393 IEEIGAMAPQR
+393 IEAISAMAPQR

-448 LLSHK
+448 LLSRETN
-453 KPDGHINVKVEFG
+453 PLTVEVRMEVETGEVKEH
-466 EGEGKVPLD
+466 P
-475 NIAKRAESYK
+475 
-485 PKERVTYKMIKE
+485 TYKRIQE
-497 YIEAKYGFKVH
+497 YVQEKYGFKVH
-508 TAYIAEVKRDLG
+508 TAYIAEVKRMVG
-520 LPMYDA
+520 LDMHKA
-526 PNAVEEL
+526 PNAVE
-533 KQPRKHP
+533 QRKHEYHP
-540 TAEKVEAI
+540 CPPEKVEAI
-548 KDALKHFEVI
+548 KEALRHIGLIAE

>member
-21 GSGVARVDGQVV
+21 GSGIARVDGQVV
-33 FVPGALPGEGC
+33 FVPGALPGERC

-75 PYFPLCGGCA
+75 PYFPRCGGCA

-126 GYRNKVQFPVQEQDG
+126 DYRNKVQFPVQEQDG

-371 DRHTRPDVIVV
+371 DRRTRPDVIVV

-393 IEEIGAMAPQR
+393 IEAIGTMAPQR

-416 RDLKLLTAAGYTLQT
+416 RDLKLLTAVGYTLQT

-438 PRCAHVETVV
+438 PRCAHVETVC
-448 LLSHK
+448 LLSK
-453 KPDGHINVKVEFG
+453 RNARRKRSVRMNLTVEDRG
-466 EGEGKVPLD
+466 Q
-475 NIAKRAESYK
+475 
-485 PKERVTYKMIKE
+485 
-497 YIEAKYGFKVH
+497 
-508 TAYIAEVKRDLG
+508 
-520 LPMYDA
+520 YD
-526 PNAVEEL
+526 
-533 KQPRKHP
+533 
-540 TAEKVEAI
+540 I
-548 KDALKHFEVI
+548 G